1 MSIPDTFISTINDF
15 TNDLTTTFPEYSHL
29 WNKWRTNETSIDE
42 YNQLFEYCVSVY
54 PERFFDVLYQN
65 NDIYELE
72 SKTNTFFL
80 PNVDF
85 KLLWN
90 CEGVTDNTKSTIWKY
105 LQLILFMIVG
115 SVKDKSTFGESANLF
130 DGVDENELYKKMEET
145 MGGLTDFFKT
155 MGLDEMSGENNK
167 TGNNGEKEASGEEQ
181 EQKFTFEKT
190 EGMPNMENIQNH
202 LKGLFEGKIGK
213 LAKELA
219 EEISKDFEHL
229 LDDEMNDGNHS
240 TQDILKKM
248 MKNPKKMMDLV
259 KKVGDKLKH
268 KMDSGDISKDELMK
282 EATDLMNKMKEMGG
296 ASEFQNMF
304 KEFAAGMGK
313 GARIDTNA
321 LSRMSKMEAMKSR
334 MRERV
339 GKKKE
344 NFVLEPT
351 SVPNNYVYR
360 EEGGEVQERSSAIQK
375 AKEDELIAMFGNQD
389 TAKTTKPESKKKG
402 KNGKKGKK

>member
-268 KMDSGDISKDELMK
+268 KMESGDISKDELMK